1 MVDGL
6 AGSAAGGSSSS
17 DALTCDGGQCA
28 STCVICLEQPEAEV
42 GVLPCGHCAG
52 CGPCVR
58 QWVTQSEACPTCRRS
73 CKIHEVSFVDLK
85 KGAEPREEGAAA
97 AAGPS
102 AAKRRAARVEAE
114 VVEVNAAEGLA
125 WGSKPAAI
133 VAHLRTVLAEG
144 EDSRA
149 IVFTAFDQC
158 LSLLHQTLLEASI
171 HAVRFEGTAEQR
183 HEAIA
188 AFSGTGPL
196 PTPAGGRNANRFTGR
211 PRVLLLSSK
220 HSASGTNLQCAN
232 HVLFVE
238 PPGTNARDSLMQE
251 TQAIG
256 RTLRLNQ
263 TRQVKVRYFLMCDSI
278 EEDIYEALT
287 AAREREEA
295 TNQGRRG
302 GGGGVMSAG
311 AAAVGAAAAAAA
323 TQPQPQP
330 ARSRNRRR
338 RRRRSDPH
346 LLVVARRGAERAL
359 IPREAIAT
367 KMLELAFVSIRV
379 RSRSLLRLPNSTKQK
394 SIHQLCAAVDSSQQH
409 VKSGVGPLV

>member
-1 MVDGL
+1 MG
-6 AGSAAGGSSSS
+6 
-17 DALTCDGGQCA
+17 
-28 STCVICLEQPEAEV
+28 EQ
-42 GVLPCGHCAG
+42 
-52 CGPCVR
+52 
-58 QWVTQSEACPTCRRS
+58 
-73 CKIHEVSFVDLK
+73 
-85 KGAEPREEGAAA
+85 
-97 AAGPS
+97 
-102 AAKRRAARVEAE
+102 
-114 VVEVNAAEGLA
+114 
-125 WGSKPAAI
+125 AAI

-188 AFSGTGPL
+188 AFSGTRPL

-302 GGGGVMSAG
+302 GGGASSAQAQRSSHG
-311 AAAVGAAAAAAA
+311 AATGGGGWR
-323 TQPQPQP
+323 PQ
-330 ARSRNRRR
+330 RRR
-338 RRRRSDPH
+338 RQ
-346 LLVVARRGAERAL
+346 RGRMAL
-359 IPREAIAT
+359 QPG
-367 KMLELAFVSIRV
+367 
-379 RSRSLLRLPNSTKQK
+379 
-394 SIHQLCAAVDSSQQH
+394 AA
-409 VKSGVGPLV
+409 SGWNCHGA